1 MWLFLAIGGSYVAIG
16 CACFVWGCCTARAPD
31 WYSPGFAAGW
41 RAAKRGLRYHELPSE
56 IRAEI
61 DAGRDP
67 SWTSYHV
74 NGSDAEP
81 QVQRRVVRE
90 AGADRWN
97 GGGNGRN

>member
-41 RAAKRGLRYHELPSE
+41 RAAKRGLRYHELPAE

-61 DAGRDP
+61 SAGADP
-67 SWTSYHV
+67 SWSYYAD
-74 NGSDAEP
+74 GRDAEP

-90 AGADRWN
+90 AGPDRWK
-97 GGGNGRN
+97 GGRNGRN